1 MNNILR
7 SIQKKLNLHKLIDHH
22 LKESDLNRFLA
33 LHGISDN
40 DPRIKP
46 LKQFTQEQQDL
57 TSLTGNREPA
67 RPSDFLQRLAEEHLI
82 IPKFNAFTQEIESIA
97 KNVQS
102 NCNGKVATYIPEL
115 SNVDPNQFAVSI
127 CTVDG
132 QMYHFGD
139 AQVDFCIQSI
149 SKAINYAIALETRGE
164 STVHQHMGREP
175 SGKCFNEINL
185 NAAGLPHNPLINAGG
200 IMCCALIDP
209 ESSPSM
215 RIDFIMNYWKQLT
228 GRKCILFDA
237 AVYKSEKLTAH
248 RNYAIAHLMEEV
260 SAFPPNT
267 DLENTLD
274 LYFKCCSIDLNT
286 QDLARSAA
294 VIANGGID
302 PFSGQSIFSD
312 ITIKDC
318 LSVMSFCGMYDFSG
332 EFAFK
337 VGIPSKSGV
346 SGGIMMVVPN
356 LMGIAIWSPKLDGF
370 GNSVRGIEF
379 ANQLTQRF
387 NFHNYDNLIGNSPKI
402 DPRRD

>member
-1 MNNILR
+1 MA
-7 SIQKKLNLHKLIDHH
+7 K
-22 LKESDLNRFLA
+22 
-33 LHGISDN
+33 HGITED

-46 LKQFTQEQQDL
+46 LHQFMQERQVL
-57 TSLTGNREPA
+57 KTLSGNHKPA
-67 RPSDFLQRLAEEHLI
+67 EPSDFLKRLADEHLI
-82 IPKFNAFTQEIESIA
+82 IPKFYDFTQEIEAIA
-97 KNVQS
+97 KDVQS

-115 SNVDPNQFAVSI
+115 SNVDPNQFAISI

-139 AQVDFCIQSI
+139 SQVDFCIQSI

-164 STVHQHMGREP
+164 SIVHTHMGREP
-175 SGKCFNEINL
+175 SGKRFNEISL
-185 NAAGLPHNPLINAGG
+185 NADGLPHNPLINAGG

-209 ESSPSM
+209 ASSPSM
-215 RIDFIMNYWKQLT
+215 RFDFIMNYWKQLT
-228 GRKCILFDA
+228 GRKSIVFDA
-237 AVYKSEKLTAH
+237 AVYKSETLTAH

-260 SAFPPNT
+260 SAFPANT
-267 DLENTLD
+267 DLEQTLD
-274 LYFKCCSIDLNT
+274 LYFKCCSIDLST
-286 QDLARSAA
+286 HDLARTAA

-302 PFSGQSIFSD
+302 PYTCQTIFSD
-312 ITIKDC
+312 FTIKDC

-387 NFHNYDNLIGNSPKI
+387 NFHNYDSLIGNSPKI
-402 DPRRD
+402 DPRRI